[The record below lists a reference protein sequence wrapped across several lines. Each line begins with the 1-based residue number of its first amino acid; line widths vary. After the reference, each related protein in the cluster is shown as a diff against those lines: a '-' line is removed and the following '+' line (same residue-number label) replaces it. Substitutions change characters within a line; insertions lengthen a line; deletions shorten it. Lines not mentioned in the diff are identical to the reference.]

1 MFLRIKMEKMDKK
14 KKKLSFIKSANMNAL
29 LFLIS
34 VNIRLEKRTRD
45 YLFI

>member
-1 MFLRIKMEKMDKK
+1 MFLRIKMEKMD

-34 VNIRLEKRTRD
+34 INIRFEKRTRD